1 MKGGKEA
8 RHWYEKAADAG
19 DSRAMQALGVVYEAR
34 PGGLQDYDDARQWYE
49 KAALAGHRDVG
60 AGKFYEK
67 GLGVRRD
74 PQKAQQWRA
83 KENVTD
89 APKIYGFITMTSALL
104 EGYETLPR

>member
-1 MKGGKEA
+1 
-8 RHWYEKAADAG
+8 
-19 DSRAMQALGVVYEAR
+19 
-34 PGGLQDYDDARQWYE
+34 
-49 KAALAGHRDVG
+49 VG